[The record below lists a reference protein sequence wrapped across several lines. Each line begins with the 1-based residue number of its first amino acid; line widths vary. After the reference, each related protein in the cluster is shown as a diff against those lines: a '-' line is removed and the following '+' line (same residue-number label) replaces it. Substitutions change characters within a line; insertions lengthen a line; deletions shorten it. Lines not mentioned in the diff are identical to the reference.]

1 MYNNY
6 FDNLCLKLFNK
17 ETYIN
22 IYNNITYLI
31 YNISSGY
38 SMNNDIE
45 NYKKY
50 TTYNDS
56 ILIDIT
62 LENNNSKNNILN
74 KQEYITNDWE
84 LI

>member
-74 KQEYITNDWE
+74 KQEYITND
-84 LI
+84 